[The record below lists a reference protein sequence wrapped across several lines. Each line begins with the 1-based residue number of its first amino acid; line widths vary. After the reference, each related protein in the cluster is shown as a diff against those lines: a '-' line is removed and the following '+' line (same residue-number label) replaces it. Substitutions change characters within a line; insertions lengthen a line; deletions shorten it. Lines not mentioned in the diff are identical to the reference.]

1 MRVAGFGLRAAVRT
15 ESLRAALA
23 AAGGGVQ
30 ALAGIRPE
38 ALAALAAELGV
49 PVIALTPA
57 ALAGIETLSRSAR
70 ALARYGVGSL
80 AEACALHAAGPG
92 ARLLG
97 PRVAS
102 PDRLAMV
109 AIAERNDP

>member
-1 MRVAGFGLRAAVRT
+1 MRVAGFGMRAAVRT
-15 ESLRAALA
+15 ASLRAALA
-23 AAGGGVQ
+23 AAGGEVQ

-38 ALAALAAELGV
+38 ALAELAAELDV

-57 ALAGIETLSRSAR
+57 ALTGIETLSRSAR

-80 AEACALHAAGPG
+80 AEACALYAAGPG

-102 PDRLAMV
+102 PDRLAMA
-109 AIAERNDP
+109 AIAEGDEP